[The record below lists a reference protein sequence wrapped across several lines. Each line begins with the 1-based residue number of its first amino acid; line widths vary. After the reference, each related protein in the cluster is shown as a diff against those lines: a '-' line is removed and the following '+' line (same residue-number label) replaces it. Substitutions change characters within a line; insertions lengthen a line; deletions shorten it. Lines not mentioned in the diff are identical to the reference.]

1 MTDQLNPSAH
11 NVEDTIHR
19 LELLLFYMGGKR
31 RFGINVLKVKEVIPC
46 PPLNQLPS
54 ANRNILGVSNM
65 RGQTIPIINLAQ
77 AVRSTQ
83 MTFTDEKIKQG
94 SVITTEINRST
105 QGLWVAGIDKIK
117 IVDWKDIKPPSQ
129 KGALASY
136 TTGVTLIDK
145 ELVQILDIEKVLGE
159 VLGLEIEHNNLDNYE
174 NQTLSLLK
182 DKLIF
187 VVDDSPMA
195 IKQTTMALDK
205 LGIRH
210 IVAVDGK
217 IALDKLLEY
226 DDQAQPIDMII
237 SDIEMPEMDGY
248 TFVKEL
254 RKIPRYRDI
263 HILMHTSLNGQMNL
277 QRAIAAGANDVL
289 TKFVPEEL
297 ADKIVEQLSNP
308 TSQ

>member
-1 MTDQLNPSAH
+1 MTNQLNQSSSQ
-11 NVEDTIHR
+11 NSKDSIHR

-54 ANRNILGVSNM
+54 ANHNILGVSNM
-65 RGQTIPIINLAQ
+65 RGQTVPIINLAQ
-77 AVRSTQ
+77 AVRSSRLP
-83 MTFTDEKIKQG
+83 FTSDQIQQG

-105 QGLWVAGIDKIK
+105 QGLWVTGIDKIK
-117 IVDWKDIKPPSQ
+117 IVDWKEIKPPSQ
-129 KGALASY
+129 KGAMASY
-136 TTGVTLIDK
+136 TTGITLIDG

-159 VLGLEIEHNNLDNYE
+159 VLGLEIEHEKIVYE
-174 NQTLSLLK
+174 SETLNSLK
-182 DKLIF
+182 NKLIF

-195 IKQTTMALDK
+195 VKQTTIALEK
-205 LGIRH
+205 LGIKH

-217 IALDKLLEY
+217 IALDKLIDY
-226 DDQAQPIDMII
+226 DESKQPIDMII

-248 TFVKEL
+248 TFVKEV
-254 RKIPRYRDI
+254 RKLPQYHDI

-297 ADKIVEQLSNP
+297 ANKIVEQLSNQN
-308 TSQ
+308 SE